1 MLPADETS
9 VTVAQ
14 ASRLRDLR
22 LVGETLAVPTEYV
35 VLAAVDLPLGR
46 DAQRRQALPF
56 AMEEHVSQP
65 LDELHFA
72 LGRRIEGTTYLAA
85 AIDRALMAEWA
96 AAPAARD
103 VPMVPDVLALPV
115 PEPGEWSVEAEGE
128 RVLVRTGDGAG
139 FATRV
144 PHLRL
149 LWERSGRPAI
159 GAAGDPLPN
168 DIPVAERLL
177 LTPLADRLEGAAL
190 DLRQGAFARA
200 RPAVSLGGHW
210 RTLAWITGAGLAA
223 HGAVA
228 VADTFALTRIAQVR
242 QSEVETLIALARPGA
257 YLGDDLADTGTEL
270 LAQAEGGGGASALPL
285 LSRVSA
291 ALLPLAGTLS
301 FDTVDYGGE
310 GEPLTLVLSA
320 GDRASIERAA
330 GLLRDAGFA
339 VRASMPVA
347 SGQGV
352 RGEIVIEGT
361 T

>member
-9 VTVAQ
+9 VTVAP
-14 ASRLRDLR
+14 ASRLHDLR
-22 LVGETLAVPTEYV
+22 PVGETLAVPTEYI

-96 AAPAARD
+96 DAPAARSA
-103 VPMVPDVLALPV
+103 PMVPDVLALPV
-115 PEPGEWSVEAEGE
+115 PEPGEWSVEAEGG

-139 FATRV
+139 FATR
-144 PHLRL
+144 LSLLQL
-149 LWERSGRPAI
+149 LWERSGRPSI
-159 GAAGDPLPN
+159 RAAGDPLP
-168 DIPVAERLL
+168 DDVPVADRLL
-177 LTPLADRLEGAAL
+177 LTPLADRLDGAGL

-200 RPAVSLGGHW
+200 RQPVSLGSHW
-210 RTLAWITGAGLAA
+210 RKLAWITGAGLAA

-228 VADTFALTRIAQVR
+228 VADTFALTRMAQAR
-242 QSEVETLIALARPGA
+242 QSDVEALIALARPGA
-257 YLGDDLADTGTEL
+257 YLGDDLADTGAEL
-270 LAQAEGGGGASALPL
+270 LAQAEGGGTSALPL
-285 LSRVSA
+285 LSRVST

-320 GDRASIERAA
+320 GDRASLDRAA

-361 T
+361 A